1 MGKRKNSDKQIPSVL
16 RFDISK
22 TTLEE
27 ETDLNN
33 SEHELTESERDEM
46 TKLLMLENDLEDDL
60 EEREHVG
67 VKSMLMSENGLENGL
82 EEWERTVMQRM
93 STSEMDVILISE
105 DEDTD
110 SSISISTSATG
121 VKSMLL
127 SQNDLAN
134 GLEEWEHTVVK
145 KMSASEMSVILISE
159 DEDTDSSISTP
170 TTIVKRS
177 VCEMCTR
184 FHYSEYKRVRVGRA
198 LLATD
203 KTPGQIKDCD
213 DYYDDEDDIFAPPLQ
228 ECCIQYYSKWL

>member
-27 ETDLNN
+27 EETDLNS
-33 SEHELTESERDEM
+33 SEHELTESERVEM
-46 TKLLMLENDLEDDL
+46 TRILLLENDLED
-60 EEREHVG
+60 E
-67 VKSMLMSENGLENGL
+67 L
-82 EEWERTVMQRM
+82 EEWERSVVQRM
-93 STSEMDVILISE
+93 SARDVGVILTPE
-105 DEDTD
+105 DEDAD

-134 GLEEWEHTVVK
+134 GLEEWERTVVK

-170 TTIVKRS
+170 TTIAKRS
-177 VCEMCTR
+177 VCEKCAR
-184 FHYSEYKRVRVGRA
+184 FHYAAYKRVRVGYA
-198 LLATD
+198 LLAID
-203 KTPGQIKDCD
+203 KTPGQIIDCD
-213 DYYDDEDDIFAPPLQ
+213 DYYDDDDDIFAIPLT

>member
-1 MGKRKNSDKQIPSVL
+1 MGKRKNADKQIPSVL

-33 SEHELTESERDEM
+33 SEHELTESERAEM

-127 SQNDLAN
+127 SQNGLAN
-134 GLEEWEHTVVK
+134 GLEEWERTVVK
-145 KMSASEMSVILISE
+145 RMSTSEMSVILISE

-170 TTIVKRS
+170 TTIAKRS
-177 VCEMCTR
+177 VCEKCAR
-184 FHYSEYKRVRVGRA
+184 FHYAAYKRVRVGYA
-198 LLATD
+198 LLAID
-203 KTPGQIKDCD
+203 KTPGQIIDCD
-213 DYYDDEDDIFAPPLQ
+213 DYYDDDDDIFAVPLT

>member
-27 ETDLNN
+27 EETDLNS
-33 SEHELTESERDEM
+33 SEHELTESERVEM
-46 TKLLMLENDLEDDL
+46 TRILLLENDLED
-60 EEREHVG
+60 E
-67 VKSMLMSENGLENGL
+67 L
-82 EEWERTVMQRM
+82 EEWERSVVQRM
-93 STSEMDVILISE
+93 SARDVGVILTPE
-105 DEDTD
+105 DDDAD

-134 GLEEWEHTVVK
+134 GLEEWERTVVK

-170 TTIVKRS
+170 TTIAKRS
-177 VCEMCTR
+177 VCEKCAR
-184 FHYSEYKRVRVGRA
+184 FHYAAYKRVRVGYA
-198 LLATD
+198 LLAID
-203 KTPGQIKDCD
+203 KTPGQIIDCD
-213 DYYDDEDDIFAPPLQ
+213 DYYDDDDDIFAVPLT

>member
-1 MGKRKNSDKQIPSVL
+1 MGKRKNTDKEDPSVL

-110 SSISISTSATG
+110 SSIS
-121 VKSMLL
+121 
-127 SQNDLAN
+127 
-134 GLEEWEHTVVK
+134 
-145 KMSASEMSVILISE
+145 
-159 DEDTDSSISTP
+159 TP
-170 TTIVKRS
+170 TTIAKRS
-177 VCEMCTR
+177 VCEKCTR
-184 FHYSEYKRVRVGRA
+184 FHYAEYKRVRVGYA
-198 LLATD
+198 LLAID
-203 KTPGQIKDCD
+203 KTPGQIIDCD
-213 DYYDDEDDIFAPPLQ
+213 DYYDDDDDIFAIPLT

>member
-1 MGKRKNSDKQIPSVL
+1 MGKRKNTDKQIPSVL

-33 SEHELTESERDEM
+33 SEHELTESERAEM

-110 SSISISTSATG
+110 SSISTS
-121 VKSMLL
+121 
-127 SQNDLAN
+127 
-134 GLEEWEHTVVK
+134 
-145 KMSASEMSVILISE
+145 
-159 DEDTDSSISTP
+159 

>member
-1 MGKRKNSDKQIPSVL
+1 MGKRKNTDKQIPSVL

-33 SEHELTESERDEM
+33 SEHELTESERAEM
-46 TKLLMLENDLEDDL
+46 TKILLLENDLED
-60 EEREHVG
+60 E
-67 VKSMLMSENGLENGL
+67 L
-82 EEWERTVMQRM
+82 EEWERTVVQRM
-93 STSEMDVILISE
+93 STPDVGVILTPE

-127 SQNDLAN
+127 SQNGLAN
-134 GLEEWEHTVVK
+134 GLEEWERTVVK
-145 KMSASEMSVILISE
+145 RMSTSEMSVILISE
-159 DEDTDSSISTP
+159 DEDTDSSISTS

-177 VCEMCTR
+177 VCEKCTR
-184 FHYSEYKRVRVGRA
+184 FHYAEYKRVRVGYA

-203 KTPGQIKDCD
+203 KTPGQIIDCD
-213 DYYDDEDDIFAPPLQ
+213 DYYDDEDDIFAPPLK